1 MDKKM
6 INFRADEGIREKLR
20 DLAEI
25 TQRTQS
31 NWLRWIIDREWKEL
45 NSPSNNDKPGRDN
58 ERPQQP

>member
-1 MDKKM
+1 M

-20 DLAEI
+20 QLADN

-45 NSPSNNDKPGRDN
+45 APPPDNDKDKG
-58 ERPQQP
+58 E

>member
-6 INFRADEGIREKLR
+6 INFRADEGVREKLR
-20 DLAEI
+20 QLADD

-45 NSPSNNDKPGRDN
+45 TAPQDN
-58 ERPQQP
+58 GNQDGEE

>member
-6 INFRADEGIREKLR
+6 INFRADEGVREKLQQ
-20 DLAEI
+20 LADH

-45 NSPSNNDKPGRDN
+45 TSPTPPDNGDDGKNN
-58 ERPQQP
+58 

>member
-20 DLAEI
+20 QLADD

-31 NWLRWIIDREWKEL
+31 NWLRWIIDREWRDL
-45 NSPSNNDKPGRDN
+45 TSPPDN
-58 ERPQQP
+58 GNQDEDQS

>member
-1 MDKKM
+1 M

-20 DLAEI
+20 QLADV

-45 NSPSNNDKPGRDN
+45 TAPPPQDN
-58 ERPQQP
+58 GKDAGEKS